1 MVVGAPCPPLL
12 VIDVEKTLIASVH
25 DSAHGWRHVKR
36 PGVDRFLQSLRQYY
50 ELVLFSENDIGV
62 VQEIFEALDKENAA
76 HKLGSSAAEARGTLM
91 LKRLDLMSRDLGR
104 IILIDDSREAS
115 QLFPRNTIIVPPFE
129 DIHNKS
135 DHVLEDLIPVLQAF
149 VHEGVTDFRDTLDD
163 MGTCEAE
170 EVVAEYRFRLS
181 KYKKEQYRRR
191 NIGLGGLIRGPQK
204 DEEDDLD
211 VHRSVLSASEIVGLT
226 PMELANIK
234 AYEAMSPSSSV
245 RENYFNKD
253 KPKPSGVKKKGMLV
267 DLLEK
272 RMEMKE
278 EEERLRMQKLNE
290 LHQQRELAK
299 LQQQQ
304 QQQNHK

>member
-1 MVVGAPCPPLL
+1 MNVGAPCPPLL

-25 DSAHGWRHVKR
+25 DSVHGWRHVKR
-36 PGVDRFLQSLRQYY
+36 PGVDRFIQSLRQYY

-62 VQEIFEALDKENAA
+62 VQEIFEALDKENSA

-149 VHEGVTDFRDTLDD
+149 MHEGVTDFRDTLDD
-163 MGTCEAE
+163 MGTHDAE

-181 KYKKEQYRRR
+181 DYKKEQNRRR
-191 NIGLGGLIRGPQK
+191 NIGLGGLIRGAPK
-204 DEEDDLD
+204 DEEDGMDI
-211 VHRSVLSASEIVGLT
+211 HRSVLSASEIVGLT
-226 PMELANIK
+226 PKELANIK
-234 AYEAMSPSSSV
+234 AYEAMSPSNSV
-245 RENYFNKD
+245 RDNYFNKD
-253 KPKPSGVKKKGMLV
+253 KPKPSTVKKKGLLVEML
-267 DLLEK
+267 EE
-272 RMEMKE
+272 RMHMRE
-278 EEERLRMQKLNE
+278 EEEKLRIQKLNE

-299 LQQQQ
+299 LQQQNQ
-304 QQQNHK
+304 K